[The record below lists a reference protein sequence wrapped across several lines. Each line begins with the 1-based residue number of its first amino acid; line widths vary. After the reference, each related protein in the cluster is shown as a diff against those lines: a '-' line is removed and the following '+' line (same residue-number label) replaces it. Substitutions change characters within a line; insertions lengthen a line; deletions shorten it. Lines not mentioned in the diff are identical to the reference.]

1 MNIVS
6 FQFLRDIETELS
18 RISKVESSFARGFA
32 RSILSILIGLCLTWP
47 CAAQDPNPQ
56 SGFAPTVLLA
66 NPSTYLNFND
76 QTTSF
81 KDVVTGSSFVNTE
94 QTGTL
99 SGTPLTIPNGQT
111 IAGDFNGTD
120 NYVHATSALSSNSVF
135 SYAGCVYL
143 PSSSLSGCFF
153 SNGISTLSG
162 DGGSSGVWVGV
173 GSASGTPGTGNY
185 LIVLSSAV
193 AWQQTGAAIGTGWH
207 FIAVT
212 RDGTTMRAYIDGTQT
227 PTLTASTATPIA
239 PNGGVW
245 MGQTSTVGGDKMPFF
260 HGYLSAWSMYSVA
273 LSQSQIAALM
283 AGGTPPSGL
292 VGQWELNGTT
302 LDSSGNGNSGTWNG
316 TASGDVG
323 YYEGGTTY
331 TYYNSG
337 TVTPRQPGFDSTLLN
352 NTSAEFPWNG
362 WSAAPNNTLGAI
374 EWNTP
379 WSMMVQ
385 VDRLNWNRTGTLVL
399 ASKGDLA
406 SGSSW
411 ALYLQMTAN
420 AMPGANG
427 QVSQLCFSRTSPA
440 SGSAV
445 YGVAANGIC
454 TSSTLEAMPNGFNYN
469 IIVTNSGTGA
479 SGLYSTTS
487 ALDIYING
495 LDKTTNLPETP
506 FTGSYQYGFGD
517 VSVTY
522 SGGTGYANTTA
533 FTSSGGGAN
542 CNVAGTMDATG
553 GVPNQS
559 YPTVSY
565 TFDYGCTSVP
575 TITLTA
581 PTGTGVTLTPTLAG
595 TTMNSTSYPLMVP
608 GYVSNGAYYG
618 IAGATSNQTPT
629 YIDEFAIFPTSL
641 NQTQINDIFYWT
653 KFYQTLANIRP
664 ANPPVVLYDTDGCT
678 DIANADGLEFAI
690 VMHQLGLL
698 KIEGVI
704 TSNLGNGHDIYDISG
719 PLFRQMLDQAGLA
732 NIPVGVTYPGSG
744 SYDSTWCTGSN
755 LNAYNA
761 STLQTSAGFPASTVV
776 ARTVL
781 ANNPTTPVII
791 YNGSAPANNWLSA
804 FLQSPA
810 DSISSLTGQQLWD
823 RDVANGGA
831 MWWQGPPS
839 CTATSYPN
847 PPMVPCASS
856 WGNAAL
862 DAVATQYVWNHLDGM
877 PTYQAESTPQGYGS
891 GLPFTRTAKDP
902 MYLACDVDVILLG
915 NCGRAGWGQY
925 SLASLFS
932 SYFTGGVAVSYSG
945 GTGYAN
951 LTPFTSTGGGANCV
965 VNGIMTASG
974 GVPNGIETF
983 YGVPLPLISVDG
995 LNVGIGS
1002 GCTSAPTL
1010 VLTSPTGTGV
1020 TLTAYPT
1027 TVCGTGSVS
1036 GSTFSFSSA
1045 TCSNQYAVPFTQWA
1059 NVGAPYIYNWFLDSL
1074 ADPPTNGRPR
1084 R

>member
-1 MNIVS
+1 V
-6 FQFLRDIETELS
+6 
-18 RISKVESSFARGFA
+18 
-32 RSILSILIGLCLTWP
+32 
-47 CAAQDPNPQ
+47 
-56 SGFAPTVLLA
+56 
-66 NPSTYLNFND
+66 
-76 QTTSF
+76 
-81 KDVVTGSSFVNTE
+81 
-94 QTGTL
+94 
-99 SGTPLTIPNGQT
+99 
-111 IAGDFNGTD
+111 
-120 NYVHATSALSSNSVF
+120 
-135 SYAGCVYL
+135 
-143 PSSSLSGCFF
+143 
-153 SNGISTLSG
+153 
-162 DGGSSGVWVGV
+162 
-173 GSASGTPGTGNY
+173 
-185 LIVLSSAV
+185 
-193 AWQQTGAAIGTGWH
+193 
-207 FIAVT
+207 
-212 RDGTTMRAYIDGTQT
+212 
-227 PTLTASTATPIA
+227 
-239 PNGGVW
+239 
-245 MGQTSTVGGDKMPFF
+245 
-260 HGYLSAWSMYSVA
+260 
-273 LSQSQIAALM
+273 
-283 AGGTPPSGL
+283 
-292 VGQWELNGTT
+292 
-302 LDSSGNGNSGTWNG
+302 
-316 TASGDVG
+316 
-323 YYEGGTTY
+323 
-331 TYYNSG
+331 
-337 TVTPRQPGFDSTLLN
+337 
-352 NTSAEFPWNG
+352 
-362 WSAAPNNTLGAI
+362 
-374 EWNTP
+374 
-379 WSMMVQ
+379 
-385 VDRLNWNRTGTLVL
+385 
-399 ASKGDLA
+399 
-406 SGSSW
+406 
-411 ALYLQMTAN
+411 
-420 AMPGANG
+420 
-427 QVSQLCFSRTSPA
+427 
-440 SGSAV
+440 
-445 YGVAANGIC
+445 
-454 TSSTLEAMPNGFNYN
+454 
-469 IIVTNSGTGA
+469 
-479 SGLYSTTS
+479 
-487 ALDIYING
+487 
-495 LDKTTNLPETP
+495 
-506 FTGSYQYGFGD
+506 
-517 VSVTY
+517 
-522 SGGTGYANTTA
+522 

-542 CNVAGTMDATG
+542 CNVQGTLTASS
-553 GVPNQS
+553 GVPNGIN
-559 YPTVSY
+559 Y

-608 GYVSNGAYYG
+608 GYVSSGAYYG
-618 IAGATSNQTPT
+618 IAGAASAQTPT
-629 YIDEFAIFPTSL
+629 YIDEFAIFSTSL

-704 TSNLGNGHDIYDISG
+704 TSNLGNGHDVYDISG

-761 STLQTSAGFPASTVV
+761 STLQTSAGFPTSTVV

>member
-18 RISKVESSFARGFA
+18 RISKVESSFVRGFA

-66 NPSTYLNFND
+66 SPSTYLNFND
-76 QTTSF
+76 QSASF
-81 KDVVTGSSFVNTE
+81 KDRVSGSSFVNTE
-94 QTGTL
+94 PGGAL
-99 SGTPLTIPNGQT
+99 P
-111 IAGDFNGTD
+111 AG
-120 NYVHATSALSSNSVF
+120 S
-135 SYAGCVYL
+135 L
-143 PSSSLSGCFF
+143 PSSIGNSTAGYAFF
-153 SNGISTLSG
+153 NAGAPLTAGPL
-162 DGGSSGVWVGV
+162 
-173 GSASGTPGTGNY
+173 NY
-185 LIVLSSAV
+185 VSVRFGPA
-193 AWQQTGAAIGTGWH
+193 
-207 FIAVT
+207 
-212 RDGTTMRAYIDGTQT
+212 
-227 PTLTASTATPIA
+227 PPPETLTVLVAT
-239 PNGGVW
+239 V
-245 MGQTSTVGGDKMPFF
+245 S
-260 HGYLSAWSMYSVA
+260 
-273 LSQSQIAALM
+273 
-283 AGGTPPSGL
+283 
-292 VGQWELNGTT
+292 GTT
-302 LDSSGNGNSGTWNG
+302 LTVTNSFTITVAATTAVQTFVGGVDFPAITVASGQILGTWLPGGGANNIG
-316 TASGDVG
+316 SFSGGQLFYSWFSSAPSGAATYG
-323 YYEGGTTY
+323 YDGAHGVDISAAAPVQ
-331 TYYNSG
+331 NISG

-411 ALYLQMTAN
+411 SLYLQMTAN
-420 AMPGANG
+420 TMSGANG

-440 SGSAV
+440 SGSNI
-445 YGVAANGIC
+445 YGHAANGIC

-479 SGLYSTTS
+479 SGLYSTAS

-517 VSVTY
+517 VNVAY
-522 SGGTGYANTTA
+522 SGGTSYANSTV

-542 CNVAGTMDATG
+542 CNVQGTLTASS
-553 GVPNQS
+553 GVPNGIN
-559 YPTVSY
+559 Y

-608 GYVSNGAYYG
+608 GYVSSGAYYG
-618 IAGATSNQTPT
+618 IAGAASAQTPT
-629 YIDEFAIFPTSL
+629 YIDEFAIFSTSL

-704 TSNLGNGHDIYDISG
+704 TSNLGNGHDVYDISG